1 MKKSLAF
8 AVIHQLEFITHQVSA
23 SMVAGSIQQEDEVN
37 VEEAKEL
44 AIDRMVK
51 SFVTAKHA
59 ERIWMDECINLRLM
73 FGCEIED
80 IQKFIK
86 ERHKNVQGV

>member
-1 MKKSLAF
+1 M
-8 AVIHQLEFITHQVSA
+8 AV
-23 SMVAGSIQQEDEVN
+23 GSIQREGEVN

-59 ERIWMDECINLRLM
+59 ERIWMDKCINLRLM

-86 ERHKNVQGV
+86 ERHKDVQGM